1 MFAFRFFFL
10 LPRRRQ
16 SKCLSVSEERQAELT
31 LAPLLVLRHPVA
43 GFAPGAGVGPLRVG
57 AHAPEAEVALG
68 ALVHVWEKKREQRSV
83 LKSADVIVADA
94 VEVCR
99 GEGTDFAP
107 SHLRPSADA
116 ANPGLQPWQ
125 AKEPALLMQIPAG
138 HTLPVAHSST
148 SGKKTRITFDMK
160 PNSELHP
167 TVSIVESWPD
177 LHSPCRLPSL
187 GSRGHRCICRR
198 LPG

>member
-1 MFAFRFFFL
+1 M
-10 LPRRRQ
+10 
-16 SKCLSVSEERQAELT
+16 SEERQAELT

-68 ALVHVWEKKREQRSV
+68 ALVHVWEKTRAAEW
-83 LKSADVIVADA
+83 LKSADVIVADG

-148 SGKKTRITFDMK
+148 SGKKTRITFDIK
-160 PNSELHP
+160 SNSKIHP

-177 LHSPCRLPSL
+177 LRSPCRLPSL

>member
-1 MFAFRFFFL
+1 M
-10 LPRRRQ
+10 
-16 SKCLSVSEERQAELT
+16 SEERQAELT

-83 LKSADVIVADA
+83 LKSADAIVADA

-107 SHLRPSADA
+107 TSHLRIS
-116 ANPGLQPWQ
+116 
-125 AKEPALLMQIPAG
+125 
-138 HTLPVAHSST
+138 
-148 SGKKTRITFDMK
+148 
-160 PNSELHP
+160 
-167 TVSIVESWPD
+167 
-177 LHSPCRLPSL
+177 
-187 GSRGHRCICRR
+187 GHRWTPRIQACSPGRR
-198 LPG
+198 RSRRC